1 MKIVMIGQKGI
12 PTKSGGIEKHVE
24 ALSVELAKRKHE
36 IIVYTRPHYTNK
48 KLKNYK
54 GVTLISLPSINS
66 KHLDTASHAFMATL
80 HSLFKI
86 KNIDI
91 IHYHGIGPSLF
102 LWIPRIINPKIKIL
116 STFHCRDYE
125 HQKWSFIARATLKL
139 GELCSIYLSHQTIV
153 VSKNLKE
160 YVRNRYQ
167 RRSIYIPNGIYPIIK
182 KSSNKNRSDK
192 ESLARWDLEP
202 KKYIL
207 SVNRLVRHKGIHILI
222 KAYQRLGPELQ
233 QNKKLVIVGDSS
245 FTDNYLKELKIM
257 THNNPNIIFTGQQT
271 GSSLKILFQNAYF
284 FVHPSE
290 SEGMSLS
297 LLEALHYG
305 VPVLISNIPANLELA
320 GTCGFVFENRNYY
333 DLYKKLDLILG
344 LPNRILRKKSA
355 LAKKRV
361 DEIYNW
367 KKIICATEKLYISV
381 LTLNKP
387 RVLFAAKVK
396 KA

>member
-24 ALSVELAKRKHE
+24 ALSVELAKRKHK

-48 KLKNYK
+48 ELKNYK

-66 KHLDTASHAFMATL
+66 KHLDAASHTLIATL
-80 HSLFKI
+80 HALFKI

-91 IHYHGIGPSLF
+91 IHYHGVGPSLF

-125 HQKWSFIARATLKL
+125 HQKWSFFARAILKL

-153 VSKNLKE
+153 VSKNLKQ

-167 RRSIYIPNGIYPIIK
+167 RKTIYIPNGIYPIINK
-182 KSSNKNRSDK
+182 KSSNKSDK
-192 ESLARWDLEP
+192 ESLAWWNLKP

-207 SVNRLVRHKGIHILI
+207 TVNRLVKHKGIHTLI
-222 KAYQRLGPELQ
+222 KAYQKLSLDLQ

-245 FTDNYLKELKIM
+245 FTDNYLREIKTM
-257 THNNPNIIFTGQQT
+257 AQNNPNIIFTGQQT
-271 GSSLKILFQNAYF
+271 GRFLRILFQNAYL

-297 LLEALHYG
+297 LLEAIDYG
-305 VPVLISNIPANLELA
+305 LPVLISNISANLELA
-320 GTCGFVFENRNYY
+320 RSYGFVFENRDYH
-333 DLYKKLDLILG
+333 DLYKKLDLILS
-344 LPNRILRKKSA
+344 LPSRILEKKSA
-355 LAKKRV
+355 LAKKKIIEV
-361 DEIYNW
+361 YSW
-367 KKIICATEKLYISV
+367 KKIVCATEKLYLSMLI
-381 LTLNKP
+381 LNKSRIP
-387 RVLFAAKVK
+387 FAAKIK
-396 KA
+396 KI